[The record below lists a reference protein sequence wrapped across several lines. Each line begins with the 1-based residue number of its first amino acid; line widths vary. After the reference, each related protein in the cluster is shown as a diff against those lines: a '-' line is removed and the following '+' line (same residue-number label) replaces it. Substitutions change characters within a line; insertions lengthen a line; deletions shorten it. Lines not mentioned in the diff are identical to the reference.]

1 MFEQRISNLVKG
13 IITLALVIL
22 LTSCFTNRQVVGNG
36 AQANQE
42 IIAKNHYF
50 FCGLSTLKVSNPWA
64 LANGAKD
71 FEIETKHTFSD
82 VVWSLVTFG
91 FYTPTTTIVSK

>member
-1 MFEQRISNLVKG
+1 MFDQSNNKLVK
-13 IITLALVIL
+13 ITMTMMLVIL
-22 LTSCFTNRQVVGNG
+22 FTSCYTNRQVVGKG
-36 AQANQE
+36 AQTKQE

-50 FCGLSTLKVSNPWA
+50 FCGLSTAKVSNPWT

-91 FYTPTTTIVSK
+91 FYTPTTTIISK